1 MRTVLPPARTPA
13 ILTALIAALVALAGL
28 TLAAAPAVAQD
39 TEVCRG
45 HTDNALAACTRVI
58 ISRNS
63 TREQVGDAYINRG
76 QHYYE
81 QKNNDKA
88 IEDFNRA
95 IPLKPKWLAMAYGNR
110 GNAYYAKGE
119 DDKAIDSYDKAI
131 ELEPKYTAALTARGL
146 LYEKAGAIERAK
158 ADYEASLAT
167 NSIFEDNK
175 WAHET
180 ARKHLDNLNQQAT
193 GNQQTP
199 GSQQAPANRP
209 APADQP
215 TAAGPRTP
223 GDPMSK

>member
-1 MRTVLPPARTPA
+1 MLRNLPAWRIA
-13 ILTALIAALVALAGL
+13 FAALAALAFAM
-28 TLAAAPAVAQD
+28 TAAAAQD

-45 HTDNALAACTRVI
+45 HAGDTIAACTRVI
-58 ISRNS
+58 TAPRS

-81 QKNNDKA
+81 IKEYDRA

-95 IPLKPKWLAMAYGNR
+95 IPLKPKWIQMAYGNR

-119 DDKAIDSYDKAI
+119 DDKAIDSYDKAV
-131 ELEPKYTAALTARGL
+131 ELDPKYTSALTARGL

-158 ADYEASLAT
+158 SDFEAALAA

-180 ARKHLDNLNQQAT
+180 ARKHLDDL
-193 GNQQTP
+193 
-199 GSQQAPANRP
+199 
-209 APADQP
+209 
-215 TAAGPRTP
+215 AA
-223 GDPMSK
+223 K

>member
-1 MRTVLPPARTPA
+1 MRTDLRPARTPA
-13 ILTALIAALVALAGL
+13 RGL
-28 TLAAAPAVAQD
+28 TLALGFALAALGGLLFGAPTAFAQD

-45 HTDNALAACTRVI
+45 HTGDAIAACTRVI
-58 ISRNS
+58 VERKS

-81 QKNNDKA
+81 QKDNDKA

-95 IPLKPKWLAMAYGNR
+95 IPLKPRWLAMAYGNR

-158 ADYEASLAT
+158 VDYESSLAVD
-167 NSIFEDNK
+167 SIFEDNK
-175 WAHET
+175 WAHQT
-180 ARKHLDNLNQQAT
+180 ARKHLDGLA
-193 GNQQTP
+193 
-199 GSQQAPANRP
+199 
-209 APADQP
+209 
-215 TAAGPRTP
+215 
-223 GDPMSK
+223 SK

>member
-1 MRTVLPPARTPA
+1 
-13 ILTALIAALVALAGL
+13 L
-28 TLAAAPAVAQD
+28 TLGALWLGVTAAAAQD

-45 HTDNALAACTRVI
+45 HTDGALAACSRVI
-58 ISRNS
+58 VSRQS

-81 QKNNDKA
+81 QKEYDKA

-95 IPLKPKWLAMAYGNR
+95 IPLKPKWLEMAYGNR

-131 ELEPKYTAALTARGL
+131 AMDAKYTAALTARGL

-158 ADYEASLAT
+158 ADYEAALAAD
-167 NSIFEDNK
+167 SIFEDNK

-180 ARKHLDNLNQQAT
+180 ARKHLDALA
-193 GNQQTP
+193 
-199 GSQQAPANRP
+199 
-209 APADQP
+209 
-215 TAAGPRTP
+215 
-223 GDPMSK
+223 SK

>member
-1 MRTVLPPARTPA
+1 MPTILPPARTPA
-13 ILTALIAALVALAGL
+13 IVIALVAVAGL
-28 TLAAAPAVAQD
+28 MLAAAPAAAQD

-45 HTDNALAACTRVI
+45 HSDKAVAACTRVI
-58 ISRNS
+58 VARNS

-81 QKNNDKA
+81 QKDYDKA

-110 GNAYYAKGE
+110 GNVYYAKGE

-131 ELEPKYTAALTARGL
+131 QLEPKYTAAFTARGL

-158 ADYEASLAT
+158 ADYESSLAT

-180 ARKHLDNLNQQAT
+180 ARKHLDALASRQQDPDSQPTPDKQQA
-193 GNQQTP
+193 P
-199 GSQQAPANRP
+199 RSQQAPG
-209 APADQP
+209 DQR
-215 TAAGPRTP
+215 GPGKQP
-223 GDPMSK
+223 SGDPGGK